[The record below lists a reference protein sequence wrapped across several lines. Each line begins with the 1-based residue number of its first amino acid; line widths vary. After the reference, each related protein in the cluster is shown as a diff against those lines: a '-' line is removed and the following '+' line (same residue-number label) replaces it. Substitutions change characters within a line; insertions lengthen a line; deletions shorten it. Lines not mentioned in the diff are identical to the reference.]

1 MGPDS
6 EKYDRR
12 SKMETTTQAGRAA
25 SYNSFHLMET
35 NMKWTLDTT
44 HSAAEFAV
52 KHLMISTVK
61 GRFNT
66 FTGSGTTNTDGTLKS
81 AELTIDATSIST
93 NVEARD
99 NHLRSA
105 DFFDVAKFPTITF
118 KSTKIEQKGTD
129 VTITGDLTMHGETKP
144 VTLKGELTAAVTDP
158 WGNQRTALA
167 VTAKIN
173 RKDWG
178 LQWNQALEA
187 GGWAVG
193 EDVKLS
199 VEFEAVGAKT
209 ETLVTA

>member
-1 MGPDS
+1 M
-6 EKYDRR
+6 
-12 SKMETTTQAGRAA
+12 QW
-25 SYNSFHLMET
+25 N
-35 NMKWTLDTT
+35 LDTT

-61 GRFNT
+61 GRFNA
-66 FTGSGTTNTDGTLKS
+66 FTGAGETNPDGTLKT
-81 AELTIDATSIST
+81 AELTIDPASINT

-105 DFFDVAKFPTITF
+105 DFFDVEKFPTITF
-118 KSTKIEQKGTD
+118 RSTKIDQKGTD
-129 VTITGDLTMHGETKP
+129 IALTGDLTMHGVTKP
-144 VTLKGELTAAVTDP
+144 VTLKGELAQPVKDP

-167 VTAKIN
+167 VSTKIN

-193 EDVKLS
+193 EEVKIS
-199 VEFEAVGAKT
+199 VEFEAVGVKSEVSKA
-209 ETLVTA
+209 A

>member
-1 MGPDS
+1 
-6 EKYDRR
+6 
-12 SKMETTTQAGRAA
+12 METTTQAGWAA
-25 SYNSFHLMET
+25 SYNSLHLMET

-66 FTGSGTTNTDGTLKS
+66 FTGSGNTNTDGTLKS
-81 AELTIDATSIST
+81 AELTIDATSINT

-199 VEFEAVGAKT
+199 VEFEAVAVPAGVPVA
-209 ETLVTA
+209 A

>member
-1 MGPDS
+1 
-6 EKYDRR
+6 
-12 SKMETTTQAGRAA
+12 
-25 SYNSFHLMET
+25 MET

-61 GRFNT
+61 GHFKT
-66 FTGSGTTNTDGTLKS
+66 FTGNGETNADGTLKT
-81 AELTIDATSIST
+81 AELTIDATSINT

-99 NHLRSA
+99 NHLRSP
-105 DFFDVAKFPTITF
+105 DFFDAAQYPTITF
-118 KSTKIEQKGTD
+118 KSTHIEQTGTD
-129 VTITGDLTMHGETKP
+129 ITITGDLSMHGVTKP

-178 LQWNQALEA
+178 LHYNMALET
-187 GGWAVG
+187 GGWVVS
-193 EDVKLS
+193 EEVKLS
-199 VEFEAVGAKT
+199 VEFEAVGVKA
-209 ETLVTA
+209 EVSVAA

>member
-1 MGPDS
+1 M
-6 EKYDRR
+6 EDRR
-12 SKMETTTQAGRAA
+12 WKMETTTQAGRAA
-25 SYNSFHLMET
+25 GYNSLHLMET

-66 FTGSGTTNTDGTLKS
+66 FTGSGDTNADGTLKS
-81 AELTIDATSIST
+81 AELTIDAASINT

-99 NHLRSA
+99 THLKSA
-105 DFFDVAKFPTITF
+105 DFFDVARYPTIMF
-118 KSTKIEQKGTD
+118 KSTKIEQSGTD
-129 VTITGDLTMHGETKP
+129 ITITGNLTMHGETKP
-144 VTLKGELTAAVTDP
+144 VTLKGELTSAVKDP
-158 WGNQRTALA
+158 WGNQRSALA

-178 LQWNQALEA
+178 LHWNQALEI

-199 VEFEAVGAKT
+199 VEFEAVGVPAG
-209 ETLVTA
+209 VPVAA

>member
-1 MGPDS
+1 
-6 EKYDRR
+6 
-12 SKMETTTQAGRAA
+12 METTTQAGWAA
-25 SYNSFHLMET
+25 SHNSFHLMET

-66 FTGSGTTNTDGTLKS
+66 FTGNGETNPDGTLKS
-81 AELTIDATSIST
+81 AELTIDAASLNT
-93 NVEARD
+93 NVDARD

-105 DFFDVAKFPTITF
+105 DFFDVAKFPTINF

-129 VTITGDLTMHGETKP
+129 ITITGDLTMHGETKP

-158 WGNQRTALA
+158 WGNQRSALA

-178 LQWNQALEA
+178 LHWNQALET

-193 EDVKLS
+193 EEVKLS
-199 VEFEAVGAKT
+199 VEFEAVGVKG
-209 ETLVTA
+209 ETLVAA